1 MLPTYRIVYRRQ
13 RRMFETD
20 EEYRQRI
27 GRIELGAGQD
37 FRGLD
42 FRSRGQVTRN
52 FVIAFLVT
60 LGVTALAGWL
70 CWPNLGHAC
79 LAIVGCALRE
89 LHHNRNP
96 AVSRS
101 AIAELAIV
109 IVAPTVDATADY
121 RAGVGVANGD
131 GCDACRK
138 TLDLSRN
145 QAAIR

>member
-1 MLPTYRIVYRRQ
+1 
-13 RRMFETD
+13 MFETD

-79 LAIVGCALRE
+79 LAIVGFALYCAVASFVHPRPNHDE
-89 LHHNRNP
+89 LGALNP
-96 AVSRS
+96 FRRS
-101 AIAELAIV
+101 
-109 IVAPTVDATADY
+109 DDY
-121 RAGVGVANGD
+121 NG
-131 GCDACRK
+131 K
-138 TLDLSRN
+138 LV
-145 QAAIR
+145 QP